1 MSNHLLGAPLRELR
15 GLIKQRI
22 SQNRDMIGYNLAA
35 LRVVA
40 RSCNERKPTMKVEE
54 SNLNDIWS
62 GMGLGSDIAAALER
76 KKGNKKRKIVV

>member
-15 GLIKQRI
+15 RLIKQRI

-35 LRVVA
+35 LRAVA
-40 RSCNERKPTMKVEE
+40 RSYNERKPTMKAEE
-54 SNLNDIWS
+54 NSFNDIWS

-76 KKGNKKRKIVV
+76 KKGSKKRKNAV

>member
-1 MSNHLLGAPLRELR
+1 
-15 GLIKQRI
+15 
-22 SQNRDMIGYNLAA
+22 MI
-35 LRVVA
+35 
-40 RSCNERKPTMKVEE
+40 VEE